1 MPQTNISRVKVRSG
15 SSFYHQMISQELQL
29 IHLDNAAARQQLAFS
44 NNGCDCSGTKV
55 EYMLR
60 SKARTP

>member
-1 MPQTNISRVKVRSG
+1 LASWKCANPITSRRKECYQFLLSG
-15 SSFYHQMISQELQL
+15 RIEGYLQIKPIYKQSSPSFLCL
-29 IHLDNAAARQQLAFS
+29 R
-44 NNGCDCSGTKV
+44 CSGTKV